1 MRTSVGQATLARCI
15 ANGRGCGLANG
26 KNTSSFIPKCP
37 TNPMDKNWKR
47 FERRVAERC
56 GGHRVS
62 VADKE
67 TELDVQHPTF
77 GIECK
82 YRTKLSQYLKDWYE
96 QAKEGSKPHQTPV
109 VAIGEKNSSR
119 VYALLD
125 FDDLIKLTR
134 R

>member
-1 MRTSVGQATLARCI
+1 
-15 ANGRGCGLANG
+15 
-26 KNTSSFIPKCP
+26 
-37 TNPMDKNWKR
+37 MDKNWKR

-96 QAKEGSKPHQTPV
+96 QAKEGSKPRQTPV

-134 R
+134 RENAKTTIKN

>member
-1 MRTSVGQATLARCI
+1 V
-15 ANGRGCGLANG
+15 
-26 KNTSSFIPKCP
+26 
-37 TNPMDKNWKR
+37 DKNWKR

-67 TELDVQHPTF
+67 TELDVQHPIL

-82 YRTKLSQYLKDWYE
+82 YRAKLSQYLKDWYE